1 MTRTDAFDQ
10 GLVAVTEAEFGWV
23 FRIVDPTEY
32 NDEISADVV
41 LEPRVPYC
49 ESDLYD
55 KGIVFDLR
63 ALIDSVSRPGCHFI
77 FNCICG
83 IHDCVGLDDGV
94 HVAHPNTKQIIW
106 ELDIERCAPVL
117 QPDFRESGFVRLIFD
132 RAQYLRSVQS
142 MLEEIKSLAAL
153 PQPLECCDR
162 QDQPGRVATYAKRF
176 GQLKVD
182 GIQPAFDND
191 ESLTTLLTVA
201 PSLDWRAR
209 PMVSPG
215 SRIAVGLFGDSTMTV
230 EGDAAPEWLP
240 RWFTRCSVSR
250 AWADWP
256 VQWLS
261 GPVEDGGI
269 APESAAGWRRPAAI
283 EAEHFDRLG
292 RRFAELFARSLQEGI
307 TAPDVEVT
315 YRPSG

>member
-10 GLVAVTEAEFGWV
+10 GLVVETDAEFGWV
-23 FRIVDPTEY
+23 SRIVDPTEC
-32 NDEISADVV
+32 NDEISADIV

-49 ESDLYD
+49 EKDLFD

-77 FNCICG
+77 FNCTCG

-94 HVAHPNTKQIIW
+94 HVAHPDTKHIVW
-106 ELDIERCAPVL
+106 ELDIEGCAPVL
-117 QPDFRESGFVRLIFD
+117 QPDFRGPGFVRLIFD

-142 MLEEIKSLAAL
+142 LLEEIQSLAAL
-153 PQPLECCDR
+153 LQSLECCDR
-162 QDQPGRVATYAKRF
+162 QDQTGRVAPYANRF
-176 GQLKVD
+176 DQVKVD

-191 ESLTTLLTVA
+191 ESLTTLLAVA

-215 SRIAVGLFGDSTMTV
+215 SRMAVGLFGDSTLAV
-230 EGDAAPEWLP
+230 EGDAVPDWLP
-240 RWFTRCSVSR
+240 RWFTRCSVAR
-250 AWADWP
+250 AWANWP

-261 GPVEDGGI
+261 GPTEDGGI
-269 APESAAGWRRPAAI
+269 PPESAAGWRRPAAI

-292 RRFAELFARSLQEGI
+292 RRFAELFARSLREGI
-307 TAPDVEVT
+307 TAPGVEVT

>member
-10 GLVAVTEAEFGWV
+10 GLVAGTAAELGWV
-23 FRIVDPTEY
+23 ARIVEPTEH
-32 NDEISADVV
+32 DGEISADIV

-49 ESDLYD
+49 ENDLYD

-63 ALIDSVSRPGCHFI
+63 ALIDSVCRPGCHFI
-77 FNCICG
+77 FNCTCG

-94 HVAHPNTKQIIW
+94 HVAHPDTRHIVW
-106 ELDIERCAPVL
+106 ELDIEGCAPVL
-117 QPDFRESGFVRLIFD
+117 QPDFGGSGFVRLIFD

-142 MLEEIKSLAAL
+142 MLEEIKSLAAV

-162 QDQPGRVATYAKRF
+162 QDQPGRVADYADRF
-176 GQLKVD
+176 DQVKVE

-215 SRIAVGLFGDSTMTV
+215 SRMAVGLFGDSTLAV
-230 EGDAAPEWLP
+230 EGDTAPDWLP
-240 RWFTRCSVSR
+240 RWFTRCSVAR

-261 GPVEDGGI
+261 GPVEDGGF
-269 APESAAGWRRPAAI
+269 PPGSAHGWSRPADI
-283 EAEHFDRLG
+283 EAKHFNRLG
-292 RRFAELFARSLQEGI
+292 RRYAELLARSLQEGI
-307 TAPDVEVT
+307 TAPGVEVT